1 MTYLSVAFF
10 EKNPYFYEVF
20 FLGLP
25 LQSQR
30 PQKGQEGKIL
40 LQSKLFWGIAR
51 LVYLELSRF
60 WKKNLLLNSFS
71 GPLLQFFKTF
81 SKGMIPGTK
90 EEFIELDSGP
100 LLLFHSVQLLQPKI
114 MTLVAK

>member
-51 LVYLELSRF
+51 LVYLELKQVLFF
-60 WKKNLLLNSFS
+60 WVTPAKAFS
-71 GPLLQFFKTF
+71 E
-81 SKGMIPGTK
+81 GMIPESK
-90 EEFIELDSGP
+90 EEFIVMESGP

-114 MTLVAK
+114 MTLAAK